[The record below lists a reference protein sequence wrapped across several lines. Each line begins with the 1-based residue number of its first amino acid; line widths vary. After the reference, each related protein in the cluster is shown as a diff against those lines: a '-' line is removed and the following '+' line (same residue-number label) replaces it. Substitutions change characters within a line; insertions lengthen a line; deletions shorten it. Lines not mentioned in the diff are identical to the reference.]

1 MLAPTWVL
9 ACFSGQGQQHL
20 SCEEMFSLQYVCLTE
35 LCPTAPGVGPQST
48 GLLGSPA
55 GGWGVRVGWSNRAFV
70 LATCFGR
77 VRCHWEDYGTVV
89 RSPDREGRRGKRFS
103 QGTRVSPGG
112 SPHAGAPIP
121 CSLLTPPSLLLEGL
135 SLGLSLPEWCCI
147 RLRDSLKHLTSLG
160 DSFCLLAIGQGE
172 GEPKPHVCSAGG
184 STNRVREFFFSEFA
198 AVELV
203 VDGLAHPGR

>member
-1 MLAPTWVL
+1 MSWELNTCPRDSKQGGIQQRDIKKERKAICLPLFFLVPQNSFTGLRETSPVLSTMLAPTWVL

-20 SCEEMFSLQYVCLTE
+20 SCEKMFSLQYVCLTE

-55 GGWGVRVGWSNRAFV
+55 GGWGARVGWSNRAFV

-89 RSPDREGRRGKRFS
+89 RSPDREGRRGKQFS

-112 SPHAGAPIP
+112 SPHVGALIP
-121 CSLLTPPSLLLEGL
+121 CSLLTPSVPASGRSPSGPV
-135 SLGLSLPEWCCI
+135 SL
-147 RLRDSLKHLTSLG
+147 
-160 DSFCLLAIGQGE
+160 
-172 GEPKPHVCSAGG
+172 
-184 STNRVREFFFSEFA
+184 
-198 AVELV
+198 
-203 VDGLAHPGR
+203 